1 MLAMHNSHIM
11 MGSAYGVDDIRDFL
25 KQYFC
30 VFLPVNTYVKST
42 ELQTLYLTSTG
53 NGLQLPANTELNILG
68 IQDCLLEVSDGQSR
82 IESK

>member
-1 MLAMHNSHIM
+1 
-11 MGSAYGVDDIRDFL
+11 MGAAYGVDDLLDYV

-30 VFLPVNTYVKST
+30 VFVPVNTYVKST
-42 ELQTLYLTSTG
+42 ELQTMYLSSTG
-53 NGLQLPANTELNILG
+53 NNLAIPANTELHILG